1 MTIIELFDPFGWVGE
16 SIAAGNGEM
25 RELAVLSIPVGWL
38 AEGVNVSNK
47 AGLKELNGFTK
58 VIQLLLMGLFL
69 GSKGLVVLV

>member
-1 MTIIELFDPFGWVGE
+1 
-16 SIAAGNGEM
+16 M